1 MSLTLFGCLEDCI
14 SLKSLNLTLNEYNN
28 ELKDTS
34 FLRKG
39 LERITSLISLTLTLN
54 VYNRCDVRDD
64 NVVVEL
70 GNPEDYLY
78 YPIISVDSFTLTI
91 NDFSRRGSWGFGSGL
106 LWSNFNSLTTFN
118 VTLNRC
124 DESSV
129 YDLPILL
136 DEWMSADSLRTLR
149 LKIND
154 AQLRSGCRGYD
165 FSKFVLKIP
174 SLELIELT
182 IIRYGVVGS
191 CVETLKWEK
200 Q

>member
-1 MSLTLFGCLEDCI
+1 MED
-14 SLKSLNLTLNEYNN
+14 TY
-28 ELKDTS
+28 TS

-54 VYNRCDVRDD
+54 VYNRLCNVRD
-64 NVVVEL
+64 VVFGLDDLEE
-70 GNPEDYLY
+70 PSY

-91 NDFSRRGSWGFGSGL
+91 NDFSNSGNWGFGSGVL
-106 LWSNFNSLTTFN
+106 RSNFKSLTTFN

-124 DESSV
+124 HESSV
-129 YDLPILL
+129 YSLPILL
-136 DEWMSADSLRTLR
+136 GDWMNADSLRTLR
-149 LKIND
+149 LKMND

-191 CVETLKWEK
+191 SLETLKWEK